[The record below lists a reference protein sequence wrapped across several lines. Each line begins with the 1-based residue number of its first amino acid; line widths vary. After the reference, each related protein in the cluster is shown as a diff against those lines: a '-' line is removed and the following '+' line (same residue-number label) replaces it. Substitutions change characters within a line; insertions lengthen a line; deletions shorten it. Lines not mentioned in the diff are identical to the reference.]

1 MSNGSKATA
10 RGGTR
15 AHRGERQMNKS
26 NLNVAE
32 PDADPVIDRI
42 EAVAAAP
49 APADPFND
57 LSNFR
62 LSQDFVETAG
72 VKKLLTTVP
81 VRKPHQQDFV
91 RVHPDSNYR
100 MEFAVIDL
108 KDDRE
113 IYLLL
118 LPIAKQLPGEFV
130 MVTLYTAINRQG
142 VIHLWPVRLP
152 TPDGRVIEWHRS
164 ASEAAEL
171 AMRRWVRVKANM
183 SLGAYEIFEAAS
195 TIPDPTWPELSF
207 QELLRIAFRDR
218 FVSSLDHPVVKR
230 LRGLA

>member
-1 MSNGSKATA
+1 MTKT
-10 RGGTR
+10 
-15 AHRGERQMNKS
+15 
-26 NLNVAE
+26 NLNVAA
-32 PDADPVIDRI
+32 PDADPVVDRI

-49 APADPFND
+49 APTDPFND

-81 VRKPHQQDFV
+81 VRKPNPQDFV

-100 MEFAVIDL
+100 MEFAVIEL

-118 LPIAKQLPGEFV
+118 LPIAKQLPGEFT
-130 MVTLYTAINRQG
+130 MVTLYTTINRQG
-142 VIHLWPVRLP
+142 VVHLWPVRLP
-152 TPDGRVIEWHRS
+152 ASDGRIIEWHRS
-164 ASEAAEL
+164 AAEAAEL
-171 AMRRWVRVKANM
+171 AMTHWVRVKANM

-218 FVSSLDHPVVKR
+218 FVGSLDHPVVRR